1 MIQAAY
7 IILGIAAFLF
17 FVSAIA
23 YFYTRDIRQVRKDL
37 QFIEGLL
44 EEENEYLDQEVE
56 DKYTDKSQK
65 RKRKSSGNHIE
76 TEYLKAKSKD
86 DMSGN
91 DKFQEE
97 DGPFSEGLDGETLS
111 TYKNAGFEAA
121 SAENETTFLDND
133 VIYEDDEDE
142 LLSDDNEKT
151 SFLDEPET
159 EEYKTTFLDGE
170 ENEKDSETT
179 FLNETDELEEELDHD
194 HFSDDEEEETK
205 TTFLSVE
212 GDETVEND
220 EENVKD
226 KEEEECKTTFL
237 EVATSENSETFP
249 FDDVENDDD
258 EDVEYDT
265 SNEKEDNATTF
276 LSDDP
281 KDEEEDIEQ
290 PKLENIEENE
300 VLVRD
305 EDKKLV
311 LEKMTTVS
319 ESEFI
324 SDFTKTLDNKSM
336 AEILPLIV
344 NSGDM
349 TADSMPI

>member
-97 DGPFSEGLDGETLS
+97 DGPFSEGLDGETVS

-159 EEYKTTFLDGE
+159 EGYKTTFLDGE
-170 ENEKDSETT
+170 ENEEDSETT
-179 FLNETDELEEELDHD
+179 FLNETDELKEELDHD

-212 GDETVEND
+212 EDETVEND
-220 EENVKD
+220 EEDV

-249 FDDVENDDD
+249 FDDTKNNDE
-258 EDVEYDT
+258 EDVEYDV
-265 SNEKEDNATTF
+265 S
-276 LSDDP
+276 
-281 KDEEEDIEQ
+281 DEEEDSTTTF
-290 PKLENIEENE
+290 LNDDSENENEDIEE
-300 VLVRD
+300 
-305 EDKKLV
+305 
-311 LEKMTTVS
+311 S
-319 ESEFI
+319 ESKESI
-324 SDFTKTLDNKSM
+324 EDETEEEDIDGEEADLEEDCKTTFLKVD
-336 AEILPLIV
+336 
-344 NSGDM
+344 
-349 TADSMPI
+349 